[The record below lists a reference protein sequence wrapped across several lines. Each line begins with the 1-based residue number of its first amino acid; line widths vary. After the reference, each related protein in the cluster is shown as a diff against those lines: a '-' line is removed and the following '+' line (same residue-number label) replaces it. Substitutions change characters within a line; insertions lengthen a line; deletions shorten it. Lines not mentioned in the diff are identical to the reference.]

1 MLLRNFLAAAL
12 AFCTCGLVMPA
23 IAADWRAVVPFARG
37 TLLLPVPEGFAGPSE
52 TPPLARDLIQK
63 GMPSGLRLI
72 AMLIDQQ
79 YVSRKVAGQ
88 QTHLSRYFLVQ
99 AERRTEMWGMTTA
112 EFEAVKAGF
121 RTQFAADMHGAASQA
136 QAGMA
141 RAAKALGDLTGD
153 SSMRIKT
160 GPENVQGVFEEGPD
174 SIAMLSISTVSDA
187 SKEGE
192 REFAQIA
199 ATAFLRVQGKPLGVA
214 VYSDYNSPADI
225 EWAKQAV
232 RDWLTKIAAL
242 NAPTGVITPA
252 KN

>member
-1 MLLRNFLAAAL
+1 MPLRTFLAAAL
-12 AFCTCGLVMPA
+12 AVCTCGLVVPA
-23 IAADWRAVVPFARG
+23 IAADRSAVVPFARG
-37 TLLLPVPEGFAGPSE
+37 TLLLPVPDGFADPSE
-52 TPPLARDLIQK
+52 LSPLARELIQK

-72 AMLIDQQ
+72 AMLMDQQ
-79 YVSRKVAGQ
+79 YLSRQAAGQ

-121 RTQFAADMHGAASQA
+121 RTQFSTDMHAAESQA
-136 QAGMA
+136 QANIA

-153 SSMRIKT
+153 SSMRITT
-160 GPENVQGVFEEGPD
+160 GPENVLGVFEEGPD
-174 SIAMLSISTVSDA
+174 SISMLSIATVSEA

-199 ATAFLRVQGKPLGVA
+199 ATAFLRVQGRPLGVA
-214 VYSDYNSPADI
+214 VYSDYNSPDDI

-232 RDWLTKIAAL
+232 HDWLTKIAAL
-242 NAPTGVITPA
+242 NAPTGDITPS